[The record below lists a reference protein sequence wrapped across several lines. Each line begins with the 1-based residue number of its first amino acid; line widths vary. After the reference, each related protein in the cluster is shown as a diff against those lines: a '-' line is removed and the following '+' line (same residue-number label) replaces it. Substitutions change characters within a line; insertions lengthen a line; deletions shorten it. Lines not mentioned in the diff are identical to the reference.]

1 MIIVLCMM
9 MIVTCMIIVH
19 YMFMR
24 RHTAVFKREADR
36 MFAGRSGATEK
47 ASAPIACT
55 IDIKS
60 SYLDLQGEIKNGSLC
75 TLALVDVCFHVLL
88 SAASL

>member
-1 MIIVLCMM
+1 MIIVM
-9 MIVTCMIIVH
+9 CMIIVH

-24 RHTAVFKREADR
+24 RLTAVFKREADR

-55 IDIKS
+55 IHIKS
-60 SYLDLQGEIKNGSLC
+60 SYLQGEIKNASVC
-75 TLALVDVCFHVLL
+75 TLALVDLFLL
-88 SAASL
+88 SLYLSH

>member
-1 MIIVLCMM
+1 MHIFKD
-9 MIVTCMIIVH
+9 VH
-19 YMFMR
+19 YMLMR

-55 IDIKS
+55 IHIKS
-60 SYLDLQGEIKNGSLC
+60 SYLDLQGEIKNASFC
-75 TLALVDVCFHVLL
+75 TPAFVDLSYHLLLL
-88 SAASL
+88 SLHLSH